1 MEPKGSKKHDAF
13 FLQHHYKTCLCV
25 ILQKKKK
32 KTCLCLSK
40 KIFFILFIF
49 SFSLYK
55 KKEPSVAIL
64 ECPEFTTP

>member
-1 MEPKGSKKHDAF
+1 MQKNTSLMYTSMEPKGIKKHDAF
-13 FLQHHYKTCLCV
+13 FFFLHDY
-25 ILQKKKK
+25 

-55 KKEPSVAIL
+55 KKGTQCGNTRVS
-64 ECPEFTTP
+64 